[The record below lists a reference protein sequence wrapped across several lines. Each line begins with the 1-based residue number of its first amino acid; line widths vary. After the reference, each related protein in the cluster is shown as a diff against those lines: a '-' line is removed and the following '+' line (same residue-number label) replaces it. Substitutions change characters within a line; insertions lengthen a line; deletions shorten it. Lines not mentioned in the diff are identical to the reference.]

1 MSKRFVSNLSLLRS
15 PLLLLLLLLS
25 KTQQFWLHQAGLMIN
40 LRHVTWHALCVLN
53 INAVCSEMSVEVK
66 QMLNTH
72 HRHLS
77 QVLLHPVVHVL

>member
-1 MSKRFVSNLSLLRS
+1 
-15 PLLLLLLLLS
+15 
-25 KTQQFWLHQAGLMIN
+25 MIN

-72 HRHLS
+72 HCHLS